1 MRSCAHCPSHGPSCP
16 ERIFISW
23 RIAVRNSLAGSGMP
37 LEEAE
42 FWLVAWELDAATRE
56 IPTTGDF
63 WTVGDA
69 WIAEEWAAQ
78 AKERLRS

>member
-1 MRSCAHCPSHGPSCP
+1 MRYTVAMARHADP
-16 ERIFISW
+16 ECIHQAR
-23 RIAVRNSLAGSGMP
+23 RAAVRNGLTDFGMP

-42 FWLVAWELDAATRE
+42 RWCDAWELEAATRE

-69 WIAEEWAAQ
+69 WIAEEWATQ